1 MDGGV
6 GGSGEGL
13 SPHHVSTCAGST
25 LFPKLLFVAP
35 CAPQLLETLK
45 GSSGGCGLLHHL
57 PSAGGA
63 HPPEPALATTPP
75 QSRGWEAGSSLA
87 LLSVQQLHGC
97 KALLGPFPNLLP
109 LPKAGRHPTTA
120 RGSCWVPALHGAPG
134 VMCPEMP
141 MLCPLLQ
148 PGLCITP
155 GPILCCGKAHCLVVG
170 KPPEL
175 ALGVGIHLGFLW
187 GHLAQVG
194 QILGI
199 NPPWGWELSSALL
212 EPLTEG
218 PHCSPSSSSTCP
230 GAKRDHQPPLH
241 R

>member
-120 RGSCWVPALHGAPG
+120 RELLGASTAWGSGCDVPRN
-134 VMCPEMP
+134 
-141 MLCPLLQ
+141 
-148 PGLCITP
+148 
-155 GPILCCGKAHCLVVG
+155 AHAV
-170 KPPEL
+170 PPP
-175 ALGVGIHLGFLW
+175 AAQSVHHTWPHPVLW
-187 GHLAQVG
+187 
-194 QILGI
+194 
-199 NPPWGWELSSALL
+199 
-212 EPLTEG
+212 
-218 PHCSPSSSSTCP
+218 
-230 GAKRDHQPPLH
+230 
-241 R
+241 